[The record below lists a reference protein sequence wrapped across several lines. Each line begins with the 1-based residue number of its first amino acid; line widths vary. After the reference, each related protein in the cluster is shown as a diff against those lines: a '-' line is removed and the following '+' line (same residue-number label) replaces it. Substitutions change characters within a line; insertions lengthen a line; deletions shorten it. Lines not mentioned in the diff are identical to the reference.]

1 MTHNNS
7 VLLVALLLASAT
19 FASTADAQIRLE
31 DPNIQRCAAQIY
43 RGIQPLAHAPYDR
56 VNVLRTVLR
65 ALIRAPACHIPDRVR
80 EALRLQYRSR
90 GLPRSQPPSREA
102 RAIFARADP
111 ILRDILSVP
120 RRPECAPGSDWSRRY
135 FATERCLP
143 DAIPLREL
151 NTGVR
156 PRFLL
161 GSTRLLLVQLVDA
174 LAEASPS
181 LVASAQLVWMY
192 ASWMD
197 GECIPSITFIWMR
210 EDLRQKRVRR
220 QPYPDERRQGTP
232 DRDRD
237 ADADS
242 PDSRYGPFRNAP
254 HPMELGGP
262 C

>member
-1 MTHNNS
+1 MTHLKS
-7 VLLVALLLASAT
+7 MFFVVLLLTSAV

-31 DPNIQRCAAQIY
+31 DPNVERCAAQIY
-43 RGIQPLAHAPYDR
+43 RGIQPLAHVPYDR

-65 ALIRAPACHIPDRVR
+65 ALIRAPACHIPRAVR

-90 GLPRSQPPSREA
+90 GHHSSRES
-102 RAIFARADP
+102 RAIAARADP
-111 ILRDILSVP
+111 ILRDILSAP
-120 RRPECAPGSDWSRRY
+120 RRPECAPGADWSRTY
-135 FATERCLP
+135 FATEDCRP

-151 NTGVR
+151 NTGTR

-161 GSTRLLLVQLVDA
+161 GPTRLLLVHIVDA

-197 GECIPSITFIWMR
+197 SECIPSITFIWMR

-220 QPYPDERRQGTP
+220 QPYPDERRQGSP
-232 DRDRD
+232 DRDPD
-237 ADADS
+237 ADP
-242 PDSRYGPFRNAP
+242 PDARYGPFRTTP
-254 HPMELGGP
+254 HPIELGGP